1 MDYSKY
7 KSSGRYYTGA
17 ERTKGIL
24 SQGEPYIVKS
34 AKN

>member
-17 ERTKGIL
+17 ERKKGIL
-24 SQGEPYIVKS
+24 IQGVKCTL
-34 AKN
+34 